1 MLLIRLLGVKL
12 SAAWRAGPHMHGL
25 GVLAESM
32 IVDEVS
38 VALVTVRHF
47 GVEMEV
53 GKNNPCVRTESYI
66 CTSVVVRV

>member
-1 MLLIRLLGVKL
+1 
-12 SAAWRAGPHMHGL
+12 MHGL